1 MQNELQNERGIRKS
15 LSLSIEAIERLKTVK
30 RRTKIAIGKKQS
42 WGDFMLHLCLMGE
55 VMCGTTMVKAIRCA
69 MWVYEAQCPEC
80 DQMSAPLRRKGN
92 IVWGVNCEKCGKRFI
107 AII

>member
-1 MQNELQNERGIRKS
+1 MQNELQKESGTRKS
-15 LSLSIEAIERLKTVK
+15 LSLPRECLERLKTVK
-30 RRTKIAIGKKQS
+30 WRTEIAIGKKQS
-42 WGDFMLHLCLMGE
+42 WGKFILQLCLMGE
-55 VMCGTTMVKAIRCA
+55 LMCGTPMVKAIRCA

-107 AII
+107 AIA